1 MSALA
6 HEHGADHN
14 PIAHVASK
22 SLLIGTFVA
31 LISLTILTVWQ
42 GTQLELGRLEL
53 VIVLAIA
60 TAKAALVVL
69 FFMHLRYDKPLN
81 MIVFASALLFGALFL
96 GGTLTDAYNYQPD
109 VAAKEADV
117 ASP

>member
-1 MSALA
+1 MAAHA
-6 HEHGADHN
+6 HELAADHN

-22 SLLIGTFVA
+22 PLLIGTFLV
-31 LISLTILTVWQ
+31 LIALTILTVWQ

-53 VIVLAIA
+53 IIVLAIA
-60 TAKAALVVL
+60 TAKATLVVL

-81 MIVFASALLFGALFL
+81 MIIFLTALLFMSLFL

-117 ASP
+117 ATP

>member
-1 MSALA
+1 MAAHA
-6 HEHGADHN
+6 HEHGGDYN

-22 SLLIGTFVA
+22 AMLLIVFVA
-31 LISLTILTVWQ
+31 LVALTFLTVWQ

-53 VIVLAIA
+53 VIVLVIA
-60 TAKAALVVL
+60 TAKASLVVL

-81 MIVFASALLFGALFL
+81 MIAFVTALLFMALFL
-96 GGTLTDAYNYQPD
+96 GGTLTDAVYYQPD
-109 VAAKEADV
+109 VSAKEADV